1 MRPQARLSIL
11 LLPLACCGTYVTF
24 TRINPAPRTMVP
36 RSPESV
42 DLFAS
47 GPPTRPH
54 VDVAIL
60 EVEQTRS
67 LNEQGTNLMVD
78 ALRAKAGQMGCDAI
92 VLGSMADHQGAP
104 PGSGWS
110 LLDPGSSIRQAS
122 CLMYTDLT
130 PGPIMPSAPTTA
142 QSTR

>member
-1 MRPQARLSIL
+1 MRRLAKLFIL

-24 TRINPAPRTMVP
+24 TRINPAPRMMVP

-42 DLFAS
+42 ELYAS
-47 GPPTRPH
+47 GPPTRLH

-67 LNEQGTNLMVD
+67 LNERGTNLMID
-78 ALRAKAGQMGCDAI
+78 ALRAKAGQIGCDAI
-92 VLGSMADHQGAP
+92 VLGSVADHQGAA

-110 LLDPGSSIRQAS
+110 LLDPGSRIRQAS
-122 CLMYTDLT
+122 CLMYTDLS
-130 PGPIMPSAPTTA
+130 PGHVIPSASATA
-142 QSTR
+142 QTP